1 MSRLTKKDYK
11 DWWHPVGEIIN
22 EQSSIYLNEVNH
34 KLGKLEDIEDE
45 LYGVPLEFILTP
57 ASKGTKQVYW
67 NNSYHDVRN
76 IVPYEEH
83 TKPYVEI
90 FVRTNNKV
98 NVKTLRFENYKKTW
112 WLKEDLSE

>member
-1 MSRLTKKDYK
+1 MSRLTKKTELGDYIFI
-11 DWWHPVGEIIN
+11 DGEMVCPN
-22 EQSSIYLNEVNH
+22 EIAT
-34 KLGKLEDIEDE
+34 KLGKLEDLEDE

-67 NNSYHDVRN
+67 HNAYHDVRN

-90 FVRTNNKV
+90 FVRINNKV
-98 NVKTLRFENYKKTW
+98 SVKTLWFENYKKTW
-112 WLKEDLSE
+112 WLKEDLCE

>member
-1 MSRLTKKDYK
+1 MSRLTKKYEGGDVEVIGNEYK
-11 DWWHPVGEIIN
+11 AI
-22 EQSSIYLNEVNH
+22 Q

-67 NNSYHDVRN
+67 NKSYHDVRN

-90 FVRTNNKV
+90 FVRINNKV
-98 NVKTLRFENYKKTW
+98 SVKTLWFENYKKTW
-112 WLKEDLSE
+112 WLKEDKSE